1 VSIDSQ
7 QQSQQQQ
14 QAKRKGLVKA
24 ITGAANNGSGLIR
37 ITATAHTFQTEN
49 RVTITGVGGT
59 VEANAANWRITVID
73 ANTFDLVGSTFTN
86 AYTSGGT
93 AKRTQG

>member
-1 VSIDSQ
+1 MSAGY
-7 QQSQQQQ
+7 QQSQQQEQ
-14 QAKRKGLVKA
+14 HTRKQVSKA

-37 ITATAHTFQTEN
+37 ITAVNHTFRTED

-59 VEANAANWRITVID
+59 TEANANNQRITVIT